1 MSNLKEW
8 RHIAN
13 HSTSG
18 DMVWNILMDWQKSED
33 ALRKQLSELENELN
47 SQVGIAQMYGSELII
62 QRKNVDALQAKL
74 EEWEEKEAACC
85 PEDFGFDEVIKSL
98 RKQLDESNRKLEQRI
113 ALEIDEH
120 LKVVELQAK
129 LDVAVEALKK
139 ARAEVVQ
146 YYPPHEYTLEII
158 DEALKRLEA

>member
-1 MSNLKEW
+1 MSDLKEW

-33 ALRKQLSELENELN
+33 ALRKQL
-47 SQVGIAQMYGSELII
+47 
-62 QRKNVDALQAKL
+62 D
-74 EEWEEKEAACC
+74 
-85 PEDFGFDEVIKSL
+85 D
-98 RKQLDESNRKLEQRI
+98 SNRKLEQRI

-129 LDVAVEALKK
+129 LDVATKG
-139 ARAEVVQ
+139 
-146 YYPPHEYTLEII
+146 II
-158 DEALKRLEA
+158 DAMTYITCPPGVWNILNTALAEINRIGGMNVQG